1 MHLSII
7 RSILLLRNFKLFN
20 GMYLADSV
28 SEVDEDNLEE
38 TEQLTFL
45 WVLFIMIVAGNSAVL
60 VALMLSKNRKSRM
73 NFFIMHLAIA
83 DLTVGVINVLT
94 DIIWRTTVAF
104 YADNIACKLIKYL
117 QALVTY
123 SSTYVLVALSVD
135 RYDAI
140 AHPMNFST
148 SWRKARWLVASAWGV
163 SAVFSIPSIFLSSKE
178 EVRGMSQCWI
188 DLDPWQWQLYITL
201 VAASLFFLPALIIAA
216 CYTVIVYTIWTKS
229 RLMSYPKLS
238 KSSIADSKKSCVNK
252 NRSGSSSDNEV
263 DRKRASSRG
272 IIPRAKI
279 KTVKMTLVIVFVFI
293 LCWSPYFVYDLLQVY
308 GQIPES
314 QTSYAVS
321 TFIQSL
327 APLNSA
333 ANPMIYCLFSTH
345 ICRNFRLPFCNWIA
359 QKLCFCFPSLQR
371 PLSDGTS
378 RASEYNTMTE
388 TMSTTH
394 RNSTFH
400 QQHHQMTMA
409 GKSCKP
415 LLKQS
420 SANSEDHRKGV
431 VFGDVTVA
439 SCARNSKL

>member
-1 MHLSII
+1 MDNFLDATFEYEPDNSTEPFNLS
-7 RSILLLRNFKLFN
+7 SLNDTL
-20 GMYLADSV
+20 Y
-28 SEVDEDNLEE
+28 EDGIQFYYFYQ

-140 AHPMNFST
+140 AHPMNFSN
-148 SWRKARWLVASAWGV
+148 SWRKARLLVASAWGL
-163 SAVFSIPSIFLSSKE
+163 SAIFSIPSIFLSSKE
-178 EVRGMSQCWI
+178 DVKGMPQCWI
-188 DLDPWQWQLYITL
+188 DLQPWQWQLYITM
-201 VAASLFFLPALIIAA
+201 VAASLFFLPAIIIAA

-238 KSSIADSKKSCVNK
+238 KSSSIVADSKKSCVSK
-252 NRSGSSSDNEV
+252 SKSSASTDNEV

-308 GQIPES
+308 GKIPNG
-314 QTSYAVS
+314 QTSIAIS

-359 QKLCFCFPSLQR
+359 QKLCFCFPSMQR
-371 PLSDGTS
+371 PLPDNHS
-378 RASEYNTMTE
+378 RASEYTTMTE
-388 TMSTTH
+388 TMTASH

-400 QQHHQMTMA
+400 AMTVRGA
-409 GKSCKP
+409 RP
-415 LLKQS
+415 TFQKQI
-420 SANSEDHRKGV
+420 SATTENHNKGESAT
-431 VFGDVTVA
+431 GNHT
-439 SCARNSKL
+439 RNSRV

>member
-1 MHLSII
+1 MDSFFDE
-7 RSILLLRNFKLFN
+7 SFENILENLTGLYNFSSFN
-20 GMYLADSV
+20 DTFYDDGIQFYYFYQ
-28 SEVDEDNLEE
+28 

-60 VALMLSKNRKSRM
+60 IALSLSKNRKSRM

-104 YADNIACKLIKYL
+104 YANNVACKVIKYL
-117 QALVTY
+117 QAFVTY

-140 AHPMNFST
+140 AHPMNFSN
-148 SWRKARWLVASAWGV
+148 SWRKARLLVASAWGL
-163 SAVFSIPSIFLSSKE
+163 SAIFSIPSIFLSSKE
-178 EVRGMSQCWI
+178 EVKGMPQCWI
-188 DLDPWQWQLYITL
+188 DLQQWQWQLYISL
-201 VAASLFFLPALIIAA
+201 VAISLFFIPALIIAA
-216 CYTVIVYTIWTKS
+216 CYTVIVHTIWTKS

-238 KSSIADSKKSCVNK
+238 KSSSIVADSKKSCVSK
-252 NRSGSSSDNEV
+252 SKSTCSSDNEA
-263 DRKRASSRG
+263 DRKRSSSRG

-308 GQIPES
+308 GQISDS
-314 QTSYAVS
+314 QTSIAVS

-345 ICRNFRLPFCNWIA
+345 ICRNFRLPICNWLA
-359 QKLCFCFPSLQR
+359 EKLCICFPSFKSGGHSR
-371 PLSDGTS
+371 TTEYTLS
-378 RASEYNTMTE
+378 E
-388 TMSTTH
+388 TLTTHH

-400 QQHHQMTMA
+400 PMTNIRQ
-409 GKSCKP
+409 P
-415 LLKQS
+415 FFKQS
-420 SANSEDHRKGV
+420 SANSEEHRRAV
-431 VFGDVTVA
+431 MFDDVPESYTTK
-439 SCARNSKL
+439 NSKL